1 MGRLF
6 RVQGHSLL
14 WAALSLMA
22 TISDGFAQG
31 TENLPR
37 DYQLGL
43 QDAAGLKM
51 ANIIWMHNDILMPI
65 VTAITLFVLLLLIIV
80 VVRFNARSNP
90 NPSRTTH
97 NTTVEVLWTIIP
109 ILILI
114 GIAIPSFKLLYE
126 QRTIPEVDMT
136 IKAIGHQWYW
146 SYEYPDHGDLAF
158 DSVMLEDDERSET
171 QPRLLAVDNAVVV
184 PVDTVIRVI
193 VTGDDVIH
201 NWAMP
206 ALGIKMDAIPG
217 RLNEVWFKAE
227 RTGTFYGMCSEL
239 CGVRHAFMPI
249 ELRVVSA
256 DKFKDWLEK
265 AQQEFSYAPVHGNK
279 KNPRIAAISTA
290 TQLN

>member
-1 MGRLF
+1 
-6 RVQGHSLL
+6 VQGHSLL

-65 VTAITLFVLLLLIIV
+65 VTVITLFVLLLLIIV

-265 AQQEFSYAPVHGNK
+265 AQQEFSYAPVHRNK
-279 KNPRIAAISTA
+279 KNPRIAAILTA